1 MVFRAARCSHLH
13 KALFETGSKCGSI
26 LLPFALF
33 EGSGAFFAF
42 ACQPYLAEALPQE
55 WVGYLGLNL
64 SEFKEGPRGVQ
75 NVLVDVQ

>member
-13 KALFETGSKCGSI
+13 EALFETGSKGGSI

-33 EGSGAFFAF
+33 EASCAFAF
-42 ACQPYLAEALPQE
+42 ACQPYLAEALPHE

-64 SEFKEGPRGVQ
+64 SELKEGLRGAQ